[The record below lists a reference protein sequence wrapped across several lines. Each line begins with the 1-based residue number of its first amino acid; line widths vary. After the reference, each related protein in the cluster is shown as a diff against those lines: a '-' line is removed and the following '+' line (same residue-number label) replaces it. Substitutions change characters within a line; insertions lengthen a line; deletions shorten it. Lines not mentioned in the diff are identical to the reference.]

1 MSSTLKVQTFNNF
14 NMMSFSMF
22 AIIGV
27 IIKMF
32 FSNNYSVDGLSGPA
46 NANIWGYGIISFS
59 LLGLLFVTYSL
70 TYQNTNESVNTIS
83 FLQKLFNYSIPSFL
97 LLFILFWLI
106 MLNVSYYTPINKGNI
121 SSEFVNYSFV
131 SSFVILIQLFVVYKF
146 IREKYNNNINSTQ
159 KSMAHSYKLLSYLLT
174 LSNIILIGIMTIIL
188 KYYSTDG

>member
-146 IREKYNNNINSTQ
+146 IREKFNNNNTQ

>member
-1 MSSTLKVQTFNNF
+1 
-14 NMMSFSMF
+14 MF

-32 FSNNYSVDGLSGPA
+32 FSNDYSVDGLSGPA
-46 NANIWGYGIISFS
+46 NTNIWGYGVISFS

-70 TYQNTNESVNTIS
+70 TYQKDQKDQKDKVNFNSIS
-83 FLQKLFNYSIPSFL
+83 FLQELFNYSIPSFL

-106 MLNVSYYTPINKGNI
+106 MLNITYYTPINKGNV

-146 IREKYNNNINSTQ
+146 IREKFNNHNNNKQNT
-159 KSMAHSYKLLSYLLT
+159 MAHSYKLLSYLLT